1 MSIARNILLW
11 ASRNRW
17 LARHMPRFPF
27 VIRAARKFIP
37 GERVEDAL
45 REAGSLGEQGIST
58 IITFLGEN
66 VSDQV
71 EVEAV
76 ARNYLETL
84 NLIARNDLD
93 CHISI
98 KLTQFGLDFDRDL
111 CFTTVDRI
119 VNRAADHGN
128 FVWIDMESSE
138 YTDVTVDI
146 FKRLKEKH
154 SNLGICL
161 QAYLYRT
168 GDDLAELLELDSVFR
183 LVKGAYRE
191 PGEIAYPK
199 KKDVD
204 ENFFT
209 LASMLLKSSRSE
221 ELVHSMATHD
231 SALLDRIDQVARDM
245 PQSHSSY
252 EIQILYGIKVEQRGK
267 WVKEGR
273 RVRVLISYGEAW
285 FPWYIRRLAERPAN
299 VWFVIR
305 NLFK

>member
-1 MSIARNILLW
+1 
-11 ASRNRW
+11 
-17 LARHMPRFPF
+17 MPRLRF

-37 GERVEDAL
+37 GEGVEDAV

-66 VSDQV
+66 VSDQA

-76 ARNYLETL
+76 ARNYLDTL

-98 KLTQFGLDFDRDL
+98 KLTQLGLDFDRGI
-111 CFTTVDRI
+111 CFLTADRI
-119 VNRAADHGN
+119 VNHAADHGN

-138 YTDVTVDI
+138 YTDVTIDI
-146 FKRLKEKH
+146 FKRLKEKY

-168 GDDLAELLELDSVFR
+168 DDDLAELMEIGSVIR

-191 PGEIAYPK
+191 SGEIAYPK

-204 ENFFT
+204 ENFFA
-209 LASMLLKSSRSE
+209 LASKLLKSTKSA

-231 SALLDRIDQVARDM
+231 PVLLDRIDEVARDM
-245 PQSHSSY
+245 PPSHSGY
-252 EIQILYGIKVEQRGK
+252 EIQILYGINVEQRGK
-267 WVKEGR
+267 WVKEGKK
-273 RVRVLISYGEAW
+273 VRVLISYGEAW
-285 FPWYIRRLAERPAN
+285 YPWYVRRLAERPAN